1 MDYVKF
7 IIGMYGGIIMSK
19 QSEIERF
26 ESRFSEEII
35 EIVAVTGPLGFGG
48 GKGSGNVMWSADMY
62 VIAWKIYD
70 SNKPIVQERYDLEAL
85 VDYEQLTL
93 LKKTVKSNSIIRLK
107 IRMSKD
113 NSKHD
118 FMIVEIIDTCYK
130 DSELEKILQ
139 EELKTVFYEDDVL
152 GKFILEKATN
162 SFNTTINWMNS
173 EVSLSFDYDK
183 DENVIKDYLS
193 TAHILYNNQKEW
205 NEKIYSYAADQLLDL
220 ANDWFNEGKEE
231 YYESFDK
238 EFDEEDE
245 YYKYDEITKE
255 RFMNLMKIVYISVE
269 SNGDFYIECLD
280 GDMFCGH
287 NIHISGNINGEFEY
301 AEI

>member
-1 MDYVKF
+1 
-7 IIGMYGGIIMSK
+7 MSK

-35 EIVAVTGPLGFGG
+35 EIAVVTGPSGFGG
-48 GKGSGNVMWSADMY
+48 GQGCDNIMWSASMY

-70 SNKPIVQERYDLEAL
+70 SNKPVVQEKYCLEAL
-85 VDYEQLTL
+85 VDYEQLKIL
-93 LKKTVKSNSIIRLK
+93 QKTVNRNSIIRLK
-107 IRMSKD
+107 VRMSKD

-118 FMIVEIIDTCYK
+118 FMLIQIIDTCYK
-130 DSELEKILQ
+130 DSELENILR
-139 EELKTVFYEDDVL
+139 EELKPVFYKDEVL
-152 GKFILEKATN
+152 GKFTFEKATN
-162 SFNTTINWMNS
+162 SFDTTINWMNS
-173 EVSLSFDYDK
+173 GVSLSFNYDK

-193 TAHILYNNQKEW
+193 TAHTLYNNQKEW
-205 NEKIYSYAADQLLDL
+205 DAKIHSYAADELLDL
-220 ANDWFNEGKEE
+220 VNDWFKEGKEE
-231 YYESFDK
+231 YYESFDE

-255 RFMNLMKIVYISVE
+255 RFMNLMKIVYISIE
-269 SNGDFYIECLD
+269 SNGEFYIECLD

-287 NIHISGNINGEFEY
+287 CIHISGNINGEFEY